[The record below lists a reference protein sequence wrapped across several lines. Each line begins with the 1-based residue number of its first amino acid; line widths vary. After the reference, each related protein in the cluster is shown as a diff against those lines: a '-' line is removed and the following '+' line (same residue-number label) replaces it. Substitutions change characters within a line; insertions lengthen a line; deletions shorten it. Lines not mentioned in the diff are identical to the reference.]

1 MFDSFQN
8 LFKALYG
15 ELVLPLAVVDG
26 GAKTVVNINASL
38 AELLGVTFDI
48 STTNRLKEL
57 FVLDTGKAIDSDFL
71 QLKSN
76 NKESFCCRFPLCES
90 SVFQLTSVPLELTGQ
105 QFYVLQVQSRNDHSS
120 ILKSA
125 DSRLTFAIN
134 EASDGLWDWN
144 AQTNEVYFSPKLD
157 HILGFEPGERTPC
170 FSSWFD
176 LVHPDDAPRVMEN
189 LQGHLDSKRD
199 SYDVEYRI
207 RTKQGEWKQVRDR
220 GLVCEHTAEGQ
231 AVRAVGMLSDIT
243 AYRQLEQELRT
254 ARQRFEDYALCR
266 SDWFW
271 EADERLNI
279 IELSSQFFSQTGIK
293 AEEIRGRNLLELL
306 EEHDL
311 NDAVEQVKKGEPFRN
326 IRLTIGRNGYW
337 ISVSARP
344 VTDKD
349 GTVIGYRGIGE
360 NINDQVVLENMVT
373 AYQQNAEIMMERAPV
388 AIGIVDGKGQF
399 FFSNDAFLKLVR
411 ADNIS
416 LAEKYRAARELSKP
430 DKQILQSDESYSYE
444 MVLETLDGPK
454 FYSVMKY
461 RLYRADHKDMV
472 VVTVAMDITFTRQQ
486 EVEQK
491 KIEMVLDSIA
501 EGILITDAEHR
512 IVSANRSLQ
521 ETTGFGLDELLGNTP
536 AILSSGRYDR
546 SFYQELWNEVHQ
558 SGKWRG
564 DIWNRCKNGAVIRQH
579 VSIQAIQINGQIQ
592 HYIGIY
598 SAAFQACSQRDSEM
612 FAQQHDPLT
621 GLPNRQLLQDRLH
634 MACLRARASRM
645 SIEIT
650 LIRIKNMTA
659 INDQYG
665 HTAGDQILKKL
676 AFMLQDV
683 LSLDDT
689 IARYGASEF
698 VLIRERALE
707 ITADSLVGPVL
718 EKAVVLSDGSRVFPE
733 YAMTFARYPENG
745 SNPQRLMRS
754 LHQTVPEE

>member
-1 MFDSFQN
+1 MFDSFQS
-8 LFKALYG
+8 LFKSLYG
-15 ELVLPLAVVDG
+15 GLDSPLVVVDG
-26 GAKTVVNINASL
+26 DAKAVVNINASL
-38 AELLGVTFDI
+38 TELLEAAFDVTAI
-48 STTNRLKEL
+48 NRLKEL
-57 FVLDTGKAIDSDFL
+57 FVLETGESIDSDL
-71 QLKSN
+71 LREKSN
-76 NKESFCCRFPLCES
+76 NKESFCCKCPACEAPLY
-90 SVFQLTSVPLELTGQ
+90 QLKSLPLVLAGQ
-105 QFYVLQVQSRNDHSS
+105 QFYVLQVQPRGDQTS

-125 DSRLTFAIN
+125 DSRLSFAIN

-144 AQTNEVYFSPKLD
+144 ALTNEVYFSPKLD

-176 LVHPDDAPRVMEN
+176 LVHPDDAAQVLES
-189 LQGHLDSKRD
+189 LTEHLDGKRD
-199 SYDVEYRI
+199 CYDVEYRI
-207 RTKQGEWKQVRDR
+207 RTRQGEWKQVRDR
-220 GLVCEHTAEGQ
+220 GLVCEYTADGE

-254 ARQRFEDYALCR
+254 ARRRFEDYALCR

-271 EADERLNI
+271 EADEQLNI
-279 IELSSQFFSQTGIK
+279 IELSSQFFSQTGVK
-293 AEEIRGRNLLELL
+293 AEEIHGRNLIELL

-311 NDAVEQVKKGEPFRN
+311 NDAVERVKKGESFRN
-326 IRLTIGRNGYW
+326 SRLTIGRNGYW
-337 ISVSARP
+337 VSVSARP

-349 GTVIGYRGIGE
+349 GAVIGYRGIGE
-360 NINDQVVLENMVT
+360 NINDQVVLENMVK

-399 FFSNDAFLKLVR
+399 FFSNDAFLKLLR
-411 ADNIS
+411 ADKIS
-416 LAEKYRAARELSKP
+416 LAEKYRAARELSRP
-430 DKQILQSDESYSYE
+430 DKQVLQSDESYSYE
-444 MVLETLDGPK
+444 MVLETLDGPR

-461 RLYRADHKDMV
+461 RLYRADQKDMV

-536 AILSSGRYDR
+536 AIFSSGRYDR
-546 SFYQELWNEVHQ
+546 AFYQELWNEVHQ

-564 DIWNRCKNGAVIRQH
+564 DIWNRCRNGAVIRQH

-634 MACLRARASRM
+634 MACLRARASRQ
-645 SIEIT
+645 SIEIA

-689 IARYGASEF
+689 VARYGASEF

-707 ITADSLVGPVL
+707 TTADRLVRPVL

-733 YAMTFARYPENG
+733 YAMTMARYPKMVATPSG
-745 SNPQRLMRS
+745 
-754 LHQTVPEE
+754 